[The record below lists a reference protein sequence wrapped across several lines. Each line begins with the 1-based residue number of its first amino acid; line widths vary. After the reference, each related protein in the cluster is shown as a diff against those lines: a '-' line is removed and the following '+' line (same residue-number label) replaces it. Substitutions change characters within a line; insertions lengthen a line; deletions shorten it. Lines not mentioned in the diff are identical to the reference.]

1 MPNAKEID
9 LNPNTYVGLA
19 FPLKRDNRNDF
30 ALTKNSL
37 EQAQHNLK
45 NLLLT
50 HVGERVAQPQFGSR
64 LRELIFEQIDDD
76 LPLAIET
83 EVKRSVSAWLPYIN
97 LIEINTLTDEGDANK
112 IFVEVRYSTTLNP
125 ESQES
130 IVLDASYTA
139 DVY

>member
-1 MPNAKEID
+1 MANAKEID
-9 LNPNTYVGLA
+9 LNPNTYVGLS
-19 FPLKRDNRNDF
+19 FPLRRDNRNDF

-112 IFVEVRYSTTLNP
+112 IFVEVKYSTTLNP
-125 ESQES
+125 QSQES

>member
-97 LIEINTLTDEGDANK
+97 LIEINTLTDEGDDNK
-112 IFVEVRYSTTLNP
+112 IFVEIRYSTTLNP
-125 ESQES
+125 QSQES

>member
-1 MPNAKEID
+1 MANAKEID
-9 LNPNTYVGLA
+9 LNPNTYVGLS
-19 FPLKRDNRNDF
+19 FPLRRDNRNDF

-97 LIEINTLTDEGDANK
+97 LIEINTLTDEGDDNK
-112 IFVEVRYSTTLNP
+112 IFVEIRYSTTLNP
-125 ESQES
+125 QSQES

>member
-112 IFVEVRYSTTLNP
+112 IFVEVKYSTTLNP
-125 ESQES
+125 QSQES

>member
-9 LNPNTYVGLA
+9 LNPNTYVGLS

-112 IFVEVRYSTTLNP
+112 IFVEIRYSTTLNP
-125 ESQES
+125 QSQES

>member
-9 LNPNTYVGLA
+9 LNPNTYVGLS

-97 LIEINTLTDEGDANK
+97 LIEINTLTDEGDDNK
-112 IFVEVRYSTTLNP
+112 IFVEIRYSTTLNP
-125 ESQES
+125 QSQES

>member
-1 MPNAKEID
+1 MAGAKEID
-9 LNPNTYVGLA
+9 LNPNTYVGLS

-50 HVGERVAQPQFGSR
+50 HVGERLAQPQFGSR

-112 IFVEVRYSTTLNP
+112 IFVEVKYSTTLNP
-125 ESQES
+125 QSQES

>member
-1 MPNAKEID
+1 MANATETD
-9 LNPNTYVGLA
+9 LNPNTYVGLS
-19 FPLKRDNRNDF
+19 FPLRRDNRNDF

-37 EQAQHNLK
+37 EQSKHNLK

-76 LPLAIET
+76 LPIAIET
-83 EVKRSVSAWLPYIN
+83 EVKRAVTAWLPYIN
-97 LIEINTLTDEGDANK
+97 LIEINTLTDDGDANK

-125 ESQES
+125 QSQES

>member
-1 MPNAKEID
+1 MAGAKEID
-9 LNPNTYVGLA
+9 LNPNTYVGLS

-112 IFVEVRYSTTLNP
+112 IFVEVKYSTTLNP
-125 ESQES
+125 QSQES

>member
-50 HVGERVAQPQFGSR
+50 HVGERLAQPQFGSR

-97 LIEINTLTDEGDANK
+97 LIEINTLTDEGDDNK
-112 IFVEVRYSTTLNP
+112 IFVEIRYSTTLNP
-125 ESQES
+125 QSQES